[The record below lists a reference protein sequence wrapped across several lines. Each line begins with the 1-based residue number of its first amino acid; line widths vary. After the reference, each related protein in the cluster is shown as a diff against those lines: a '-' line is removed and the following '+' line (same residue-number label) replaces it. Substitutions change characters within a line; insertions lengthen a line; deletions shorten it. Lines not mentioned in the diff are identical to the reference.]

1 MNLGIIIQARMG
13 SSRLPGKVL
22 MPIAGK
28 ELLDHILV
36 RLSFLSLN
44 AKVIVATT
52 IHSMDDC
59 IENFCSERAA
69 CFRGSELDV
78 LDRYFQ
84 CATLFGFSDV
94 VRLTADNPFTD
105 IDELHR
111 LIKLH
116 LQTGCDY
123 CHSFGSLPIGVGA
136 EIFTFSALERSHR
149 EGQGLHH
156 REHVNEYILERPTA
170 FNISLL
176 DIPKA
181 KCAPDLR
188 LTVDTQEDYLR
199 ACNLAEA
206 VWPHLVTTE
215 EAIKAC

>member
-28 ELLDHILV
+28 ALLDHIFD
-36 RLSFLSLN
+36 RLRSLSLN
-44 AKVIVATT
+44 SQVIVATT
-52 IHSMDDC
+52 TQSMDDC
-59 IENFCSERAA
+59 IADFCSERAV

-78 LDRYFQ
+78 LDRYLQ
-84 CATLFGFSDV
+84 CAKLFNFSDV

-105 IDELHR
+105 IDELRR
-111 LIKLH
+111 LIQLH
-116 LQTGCDY
+116 SQAGCDY

-149 EGQGLHH
+149 DGHELHH
-156 REHVNEYILERPTA
+156 REHVNEYILEHPTA

-176 DIPKA
+176 DIPQA

-188 LTVDTQEDYLR
+188 LTVDTHEDYLR

-206 VWPHLVTTE
+206 AWPHLVTTE